1 MTAWTEEQRA
11 VFVSER
17 RVVGIHCKR
26 VGRGFLLRE
35 RDVQALIVGLF
46 VLRSL
51 LGHLVFKEL
60 QMVVRHREVNICL
73 AIRCRIESRLNE
85 MLFQRRARL
94 VGIVVEKQQ
103 PFGQIAIVQPFF
115 AQQMRHNLLITA
127 SRFQVANTALRVGL
141 AAFAKLFPKCEQL
154 CIVKKL
160 FLKGVCGLVVG
171 RIEKRE
177 EVFEHP
183 TSRSRRRNKLHNL
196 AAFGLITLPFG
207 QKRVAFC
214 CRWSHN
220 SIAY

>member
-1 MTAWTEEQRA
+1 METTKKIVELLET
-11 VFVSER
+11 
-17 RVVGIHCKR
+17 
-26 VGRGFLLRE
+26 GRIPWQKGWDGKIGAQL
-35 RDVQALIVGLF
+35 VGLPINGKTN
-46 VLRSL
+46 RPYT
-51 LGHLVFKEL
+51 
-60 QMVVRHREVNICL
+60 
-73 AIRCRIESRLNE
+73 RLNK
-85 MLFQRRARL
+85 MFLQRRARF
-94 VGIVVEKQQ
+94 VVVVVEKQQ

-115 AQQMRHNLLITA
+115 AQQMRHNLLIPT
-127 SRFQVANTALRVGL
+127 SLFQVANTALRVGL

-160 FLKGVCGLVVG
+160 FLKRVCGLVVG